1 MSQPPDPGG
10 APPERDPGAR
20 PRSGLTGTVA
30 GVLAGVLVF
39 LLIVLGL
46 LWFGGEDDDPEPP
59 IAASPLT
66 PTPSPTASPSP
77 AATPTPEGTATPTS
91 APTPAQTTAPEQT
104 TPEATPTATE
114 REPTD
119 ADAAAFTAAFEPPG
133 AGAVESVTVDATGDG
148 RNEVVVT
155 SITQDVVR
163 VDVATWSGSAYEVT
177 FSDQGGQADEIERFA
192 VRDVNGDDV
201 REIVTVQAFGDDGQS
216 LSLWGWDGE
225 AFARQEGRGGC
236 WDGSHTY
243 GIVGA
248 EVDDGQVRASC
259 DDSPLPQAAWST
271 DVYTWEDGAW
281 THTDTELP

>member
-1 MSQPPDPGG
+1 MSRPPDPR
-10 APPERDPGAR
+10 ATPPERDPAAR
-20 PRSGLTGTVA
+20 SRSGLTTTVA

-46 LWFGGEDDDPEPP
+46 LWFGGEDAEPEQP
-59 IAASPLT
+59 ITASPLT
-66 PTPSPTASPSP
+66 PSP
-77 AATPTPEGTATPTS
+77 TPTPTSTAPTTPAAS
-91 APTPAQTTAPEQT
+91 PTPAQTPTPEQT
-104 TPEATPTATE
+104 PTPTPTPEATPTDAE

-119 ADAAAFTAAFEPPG
+119 ADAAEFTARFQPPG
-133 AGAVESVTVDATGDG
+133 ATAVESVTVDATGDG
-148 RNEVVVT
+148 RNEIVVA

-163 VDVATWSGSAYEVT
+163 LDVATWTGSAYEVT
-177 FSDQGGQADEIERFA
+177 FSDQGGQADEIERFS

-201 REIVTVQAFGDDGQS
+201 REIVTVQNTGEEGQS

-225 AFARQEGRGGC
+225 AFARQEARGGC

-248 EVDDGQVRASC
+248 EVDDGRLRATC

-281 THTDTELP
+281 TYSDTELP